1 MTTNLF
7 SKTIV
12 ISLVIVLS
20 SCNLFT
26 YSGRAD
32 IEMQK
37 DVIYKTIRW
46 NNEAYQEDVDQQFND
61 FVDNALHKYGK
72 RRYVVLFQSNYQMQ
86 QGQRTYVAKLFR
98 DDTEVDRYFRSSD
111 DIIRITKALAAYN
124 FRQRWTRLQ
133 TGMPVE
139 EVYKLL
145 PALADYYAKQELYF
159 DQSALSLGDIQLIFD
174 LEGRLIDFKRDNLTA
189 PSAPPARNEEW
200 VF

>member
-61 FVDNALHKYGK
+61 FVDNALQKYGK